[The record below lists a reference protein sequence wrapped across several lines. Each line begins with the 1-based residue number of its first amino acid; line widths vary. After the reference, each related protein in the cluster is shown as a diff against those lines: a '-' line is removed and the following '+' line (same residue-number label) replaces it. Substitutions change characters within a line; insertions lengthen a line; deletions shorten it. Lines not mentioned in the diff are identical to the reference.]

1 MYILPVCLGVGD
13 FDVTHIAVFTL
24 CLALSRLALMFLQ
37 KLLAD
42 KTPHTMFTLDLS
54 NFRVSLV
61 VDRKISRSHANYI
74 LSCVLVQKLKY
85 AVYRLMQKNIFP
97 YEGKQMIKP

>member
-1 MYILPVCLGVGD
+1 MNILPVCLGVSD
-13 FDVTHIAVFTL
+13 FDVAHIAVFTL

-54 NFRVSLV
+54 NFWVSLV
-61 VDRKISRSHANYI
+61 VGRKIYRSHADYI
-74 LSCVLVQKLKY
+74 LSC
-85 AVYRLMQKNIFP
+85 I
-97 YEGKQMIKP
+97 